1 MKILQNSR
9 AILLG
14 AAVAD
19 AAARPLH
26 WIYDTEKIQ
35 KLICGTANPE
45 FWPKSESPFY
55 TLPTGA
61 NSTYFDLSLVILRS
75 LNHNSGVFKPR
86 IFMEHVVSHFGQ
98 NTPYETAFQKRK
110 LNYTPEVREKGWPT
124 PINGPWRHGLVTTML
139 ENFSRTEEIQVGPET
154 ADEIDGFC
162 AALPVWLVSKP
173 EQRTTLSQ
181 KALKIVAGGRLCE
194 DHALAFLQLLKLAL
208 SGEQY
213 PIHQLAQNPKIY
225 GLPQQVTKEIEQV
238 ISASEV
244 DHSEF
249 FQQVGKAC
257 RYSGTFQ
264 GALHAVVK
272 ANSYEEGV
280 RLSISAGGCNCSR
293 AIQVGSLLGAIHGED
308 KIPKEWLDK
317 TGSVTEIQSILGKL
331 NIE

>member
-1 MKILQNSR
+1 
-9 AILLG
+9 
-14 AAVAD
+14 
-19 AAARPLH
+19 
-26 WIYDTEKIQ
+26 
-35 KLICGTANPE
+35 
-45 FWPKSESPFY
+45 
-55 TLPTGA
+55 
-61 NSTYFDLSLVILRS
+61 
-75 LNHNSGVFKPR
+75 
-86 IFMEHVVSHFGQ
+86 
-98 NTPYETAFQKRK
+98 
-110 LNYTPEVREKGWPT
+110 
-124 PINGPWRHGLVTTML
+124 ML
-139 ENFSRTEEIQVGPET
+139 ENFSRTEEIPVGPET
-154 ADEIDGFC
+154 AGEIDGFC
-162 AALPVWLVSKP
+162 ATLPVWLVSKP

-181 KALKIVAGGRLCE
+181 KALKIVAGGCLCE

-249 FQQVGKAC
+249 VQQVGKAC